1 MMHKDIKWKQTE
13 TPDNWKE
20 WIASEDEISR
30 QERLAYAIEEQAE
43 ATKRQT
49 DMIEMLMMQTKRL
62 AEAIEEQAYKEEP
75 KDPITGWTLQ
85 ESMASIAASL
95 MQQQK

>member
-49 DMIEMLMMQTKRL
+49 DMIEMLMMQVAKLNDTIESKPSL
-62 AEAIEEQAYKEEP
+62 ADQRCDFTGWNLTEAITNLATSK
-75 KDPITGWTLQ
+75 K
-85 ESMASIAASL
+85 
-95 MQQQK
+95 